1 MNMKNLRQIFGL
13 ILIVGLLLSCS
24 KDTIRN
30 ESSRLKISLTDA
42 PGIFEEVNI
51 DIVGVKIILN
61 DSLVELNA
69 QTGIYNLLDFVNGH
83 DTVLVDEEIPNGKL
97 SQIRLILGYN
107 NSVKVDSIVYNLKT
121 PSAQQSGLKL
131 NVHKEFFSGII
142 YTYVID
148 FDAGKS
154 VVNTGNDKYILKPVI
169 RVFSEAITGA
179 IQGVVQPVEA
189 NPLIYAISTTDD
201 TSSTFSDTLSG
212 KFMFR
217 GLNEG
222 TYRLEF
228 MPDNSYNDTTL
239 YDVEVLTGN
248 VTVIDTLYLQ

>member
-1 MNMKNLRQIFGL
+1 M
-13 ILIVGLLLSCS
+13 IVGFLAGCS
-24 KDTIRN
+24 KDAIRN
-30 ESSRLKISLTDA
+30 ESSRLTFLLTDA

-51 DIVGVKIILN
+51 DIVAVKIILN
-61 DSLVELNA
+61 DSLAELNA
-69 QTGIYNLLDFVNGH
+69 RTGVYNLLDFVNGH
-83 DTVLVDEEIPNGKL
+83 DTVLVNEEIPNGKL
-97 SQIRLILGYN
+97 SQVRLILGDN
-107 NSVKVDSIVYNLKT
+107 NSVKVDSIVYDLKT

-131 NVHKEFFSGII
+131 NVHQEFLSGI
-142 YTYVID
+142 TYSYIID

-154 VVNTGNDKYILKPVI
+154 IVITGNEKYILKPVI

-217 GLNEG
+217 GLSEG

-228 MPDNSYNDTTL
+228 MPDNSYNDTIL
-239 YDVEVLTGN
+239 YAVEVLTGN
-248 VTVIDTLYLQ
+248 ITVIDTLYFQ